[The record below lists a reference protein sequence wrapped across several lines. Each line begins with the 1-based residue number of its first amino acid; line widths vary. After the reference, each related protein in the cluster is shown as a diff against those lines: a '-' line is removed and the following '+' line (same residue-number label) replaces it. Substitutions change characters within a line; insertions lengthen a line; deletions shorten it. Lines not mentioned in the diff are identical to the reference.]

1 MVNDTIKSR
10 YNRLPQEVKKAGLQ
24 ALLSVLLLFVAFG
37 PGAAQDMPPASIL
50 RFTDMSDA
58 TQGTIQLPTDQRL
71 SARSSEQERPMS
83 PADAWLKRNGWK
95 RVWPKWPFGTAQKLT
110 FAGTA
115 EQRYLRLEADQT
127 YYIWSRPFDLDPHQL
142 PFLSITW
149 GVDRFPD
156 NAALDIK
163 GRNDRP
169 IVVMVSFG
177 PKVLSPGPR
186 PDVPRA
192 LAFFWGEDDK
202 VGNNYTCIPPRN
214 GPEDVRM
221 QCTYPHVKYIAL
233 RRANPGRVQTDQVN
247 LVDAFRQHFPDYQKQ
262 HQRVPPIVAV
272 SFEARSDR
280 TESRSLARL
289 YSLAFTATG
298 PQRHTAR
305 VLSPK
310 DQ

>member
-1 MVNDTIKSR
+1 MDNDMIKSR
-10 YNRLPQEVKKAGLQ
+10 YDRLTQEAKRAGLQ
-24 ALLSVLLLFVAFG
+24 ALLSMLLLLVVFSS
-37 PGAAQDMPPASIL
+37 GAAQDMPPASIL
-50 RFTDMSDA
+50 RFTDIPEA
-58 TQGTIQLPTDQRL
+58 TQETTQLPTHQRL
-71 SARSSEQERPMS
+71 YARSSEQERPMS

-95 RVWPKWPFGTAQKLT
+95 RVWPRWPFGSAQKLS
-110 FAGTA
+110 FAGAA

-142 PFLSITW
+142 PYLSITW

-177 PKVLSPGPR
+177 PRVPSPGLR

-192 LAFFWGEDDK
+192 LAFFWGENAT
-202 VGNNYTCIPPRN
+202 VGDNYTCIPPRH
-214 GPEDVRM
+214 GPKDVRM

-233 RRANPGRVQTDQVN
+233 RRANTGSVHTDQVN

-280 TESRSLARL
+280 TGSRSLARL

-298 PQRHTAR
+298 PQRRTAR
-305 VLSPK
+305 VLSPEE
-310 DQ
+310 Q